1 MTAAFYT
8 CVNRY
13 GSKILYR
20 GYDETGQRV
29 ARKET
34 FSPTLYVPSQRG
46 ETGYRALDGTPVEP
60 REFDTMRDAK
70 QYIEQYKE
78 VDNFTVY
85 GNENYLA
92 QYIYDRFPTD
102 PEFDRSRINVTT
114 IDIEVQSNDG
124 FPFPEEARHEVTAIT
139 IKNNIDDT
147 YYVWGLGEY
156 DIEKSE
162 LDPRPNIVY
171 RRCDNEAQL
180 LLNFL
185 DHWDSERHSP
195 DVVTGWNTRLFD
207 IPYLVN
213 RIVKVLGDDMTKKM
227 SPWKIVNYRQI
238 GIKGK
243 SLDTYDLY
251 GIQQLDYLD
260 LFQKFGYTYGAQE
273 SYKLDHI
280 AHVVLGERKLSYEEF
295 TSLQNLYEED
305 FQKYIDYN
313 IRDVELVDRL
323 EDKLGLITL
332 AMTMAYKGGVN
343 YSDTFGTTRIWD
355 TIIYRNLMS
364 RNIVIPP
371 NREKQKVNFEGAYVK
386 DPHVGLHEWVCS
398 FDLNSLYPSI
408 IVQWNM
414 SPETEMSGTHPGMN
428 VDFCLNYADFSSY
441 TDRHTLAANGARFRN
456 DEQGIIPQIVV
467 QYYDERKTTKKQMLE
482 KKKELEAVDRNDKQ
496 RVYQLEKEI
505 SHLENRQMSAKI
517 LLNSLYGAMGNRFFR
532 YFSLPMA
539 EGITLTGQLA
549 IRWAERAVNEFMN
562 RTLGTQD
569 KDYVIAIDTDS
580 LYVNMGDLVNR
591 FEPKNPIDFL
601 DAACRDTVE
610 PVIEKAYEDLFK
622 RFNCYTNRMEM
633 SREVIADRGIWTAKK
648 RYILN
653 VFDNEGVRYSEP
665 KLKIMG
671 IEAIKSSTP
680 GVCRDALKELFKV
693 IVSGSESKTQRAI
706 EQFKSH
712 FKTLPPEDVSFPRGV
727 SAIEKWKDK
736 QTVFKNGTPIH
747 VRGALLYNSAVKDNG
762 LQNRY
767 PMIQAG
773 DKVKFSY
780 LRMPNPI
787 RQNVISYPEYLPP
800 ELQLHKYI
808 DYDKQFQKT
817 FLDPIE
823 PILDA
828 VGWSTENKQTLEEF
842 FG

>member
-1 MTAAFYT
+1 MSAEFYT

-13 GSKILYR
+13 GSSILYR
-20 GYDETGQRV
+20 GYDESGQRV
-29 ARKET
+29 ARKT
-34 FSPTLYVPSQRG
+34 KFSPTLYVPSQR
-46 ETGYRALDGTPVEP
+46 ESGYRTIDGVSVEP

-70 QYIEQYKE
+70 QYVEQYSE

-85 GNENYLA
+85 GNENFLA
-92 QYIYDRFPTD
+92 QFVYNKFPSD
-102 PEFDRSRINVTT
+102 IEFDRSRVNVTT

-124 FPFPEEARHEVTAIT
+124 FPFPEEARHEVTAIG

-147 YYVWGLGEY
+147 YYVWGCGDY
-156 DIEKSE
+156 DPSKCE
-162 LDPRPNIVY
+162 LDTVPNIEY
-171 RRCDNEAQL
+171 RKCDNEAQL

-213 RIVKVLGDDMTKKM
+213 RIAKVLGEDMVKKM
-227 SPWKIVNYRQI
+227 SPWKIVNYRQV

-280 AHVVLGERKLSYEEF
+280 AHVVLGERKLSYDEF
-295 TSLQNLYEED
+295 TGLQDLYERD
-305 FQKYIDYN
+305 YQKFIDYN
-313 IRDVELVDRL
+313 IKDVELVDRL

-355 TIIYRNLMS
+355 TIIYRKLMS

-371 NREKQKVNFEGAYVK
+371 NQERSKVSFEGAYVK
-386 DPHVGLHEWVCS
+386 DPQVGLHEWVVS

-414 SPETEMSGTHPGMN
+414 SPETQFAEKRSGIDVNFCMN
-428 VDFCLNYADFSSY
+428 NDGLDLHAHDNA
-441 TDRHTLAANGARFRN
+441 LAANGAMF
-456 DEQGIIPQIVV
+456 DVKEQGIIPEIVV
-467 QYYDERKTTKKQMLE
+467 QYYDERRITKKKMLE
-482 KKKELEAVDRNDKQ
+482 AKQELEEADKSDKQ
-496 RVYQLEKEI
+496 RIYQLEKQI
-505 SHLENRQMSAKI
+505 AHLENQQMSAKI

-549 IRWAERAVNEFMN
+549 IRWAERAVNGYMN
-562 RTLGTQD
+562 KILST
-569 KDYVIAIDTDS
+569 KNVDYVIAIDTDS
-580 LYVNMGDLVNR
+580 LYVNMGELIRR
-591 FEPKNPIDFL
+591 FDPKNPTEFIDSICK
-601 DAACRDTVE
+601 DKVE
-610 PVIEKAYEDLFK
+610 PVIAEAYQKLFK
-622 RFNCYTNRMEM
+622 NFGCFTNRMEM

-693 IVSGSESKTQRAI
+693 IVSGSETKTQQSIQR
-706 EQFKSH
+706 FKDY

-727 SAIEKWKDK
+727 SAIDKWKDK
-736 QTVFKNGTPIH
+736 QKVFKNGTPIH
-747 VRGALLYNSAVKDNG
+747 VRGALMYNNSIKDSG
-762 LQNRY
+762 LENRY
-767 PMIQAG
+767 PKIQPG
-773 DKVKFSY
+773 DKIKFTY
-780 LRMPNPI
+780 LKMPNPI
-787 RQNVISYPEYLPP
+787 RQNVISYPDYLPP

-823 PILDA
+823 PILNA
-828 VGWSTENKQTLEEF
+828 VGWSTEDRQTLEDF
-842 FG
+842 FE

>member
-1 MTAAFYT
+1 MSAAFYT

-46 ETGYRALDGTPVEP
+46 ETGYRALDGTSVEP

-70 QYIEQYKE
+70 QYVEQYKE
-78 VDNFTVY
+78 VENFTVY

-147 YYVWGLGEY
+147 YYVWGCRDY
-156 DIEKSE
+156 DPSACE
-162 LDPRPNIVY
+162 LDTGPNIVY
-171 RRCDNEAQL
+171 RRCDDEAQL

-185 DHWDSERHSP
+185 DHWDTERHSP

-213 RIVKVLGDDMTKKM
+213 RIHRVLGEDMTKKM

-280 AHVVLGERKLSYEEF
+280 AHVVLGERKLSYDEF

-313 IRDVELVDRL
+313 IKDVELVDRL

-371 NREKQKVNFEGAYVK
+371 NVEKQKVNFEGAYVK

-414 SPETEMSGTHPGMN
+414 SPETEMDGMHPGMH
-428 VDFCLNYADFSSY
+428 VDFCLNYASFADKETGYS
-441 TDRHTLAANGARFRN
+441 LAANGARFRT

-467 QYYDERKTTKKQMLE
+467 QYYDERRITKKQMLE
-482 KKKELEAVDRNDKQ
+482 KKQELEQVDRSDKQ

-539 EGITLTGQLA
+539 EGITLSGQLA
-549 IRWAERAVNEFMN
+549 IRWAERAVNQFMN
-562 RTLGTQD
+562 KTLGTED

-580 LYVNMGDLVNR
+580 LYVNMGDLVKQ
-591 FEPKNPIDFL
+591 FEPKSPIDFL
-601 DAACRDTVE
+601 DAACRDTIE
-610 PVIEKAYEDLFK
+610 PVIEKSYAELFE
-622 RFNCYTNRMEM
+622 RFKCYTNRMEM

-653 VFDNEGVRYSEP
+653 VFDNEGVRYNDP

-680 GVCRDALKELFKV
+680 GACRDALKELFKV
-693 IVSGSESKTQRAI
+693 IVSGSESKTQEAI
-706 EQFKSH
+706 EQFRSY
-712 FKTLPPEDVSFPRGV
+712 FKTLPPEEVSFPRGV

-747 VRGALLYNSAVKDNG
+747 VRGALLYNNAVRENG
-762 LQNRY
+762 LDKKY

-773 DKVKFSY
+773 DKIKFAY
-780 LRMPNPI
+780 MRMPNPL
-787 RQNVISYPEYLPP
+787 RQNVISYPVYLPP

-823 PILDA
+823 PILGA
-828 VGWSTENKQTLEEF
+828 VGWSTEDRQTLEDF